1 MNAPSTPTVGR
12 LAPSPTGHLHVGHA
26 LSFLAAWWSARSAG
40 GQVVLRME
48 DLDRSRSR
56 PQYVDDAREDLEW
69 LGLDWDRTFVQSDDL
84 EPYRRAVASL
94 LDDGLAYAC
103 TCSRKEIAATV
114 SAPHASD
121 GEMRY
126 SGTCRG
132 RYASVQ
138 SAEEE
143 SGSPAGVRFR
153 VPDGEH
159 AIIDELRGRIA
170 RAPSQEAGDFLLMR
184 RDGAVAYQ
192 LACVVDD
199 ARQGV
204 TEVVRGDDLLPSAVR
219 QHLLQSVLQLP
230 HPRQVHLPLVVD
242 ASGRRLSKRDGDLTL
257 RALRA
262 RGIDAS
268 VVTSW
273 AAATL
278 GFGRTGD
285 HRTAPE
291 WTADFTFAHAG
302 RDPIV
307 LDPETFSARLA

>member
-1 MNAPSTPTVGR
+1 M
-12 LAPSPTGHLHVGHA
+12 
-26 LSFLAAWWSARSAG
+26 
-40 GQVVLRME
+40 
-48 DLDRSRSR
+48 
-56 PQYVDDAREDLEW
+56 
-69 LGLDWDRTFVQSDDL
+69 
-84 EPYRRAVASL
+84 
-94 LDDGLAYAC
+94 
-103 TCSRKEIAATV
+103 
-114 SAPHASD
+114 
-121 GEMRY
+121 
-126 SGTCRG
+126 
-132 RYASVQ
+132 
-138 SAEEE
+138 
-143 SGSPAGVRFR
+143 
-153 VPDGEH
+153 
-159 AIIDELRGRIA
+159 
-170 RAPSQEAGDFLLMR
+170 
-184 RDGAVAYQ
+184 AYQ

-262 RGIDAS
+262 RGIDPS

-285 HRTAPE
+285 QRTAPE
-291 WTADFTFAHAG
+291 WTADFTFDHVG